1 MSTARKE
8 PVLRRLIPYLL
19 LLVVKG
25 VARLLFRFE
34 SRWVG
39 EVPEGDRWK
48 GIRLVVM
55 LNHTSLYEWVFAG
68 LPPARFLA
76 KLARHGVVPVAAK
89 TLERRLVGR
98 FYGLVAAHVVPLTR
112 HRDETWQSLLAKVDD
127 PKAMVIILPEGK
139 MMRRNGLDGE
149 GKPMSV
155 RGGVAEI
162 LLSIPEGRLLFA
174 YSGGLHHVQA
184 PGERWPRFFRKVRMD
199 FEVVDLAAYRDRFLA
214 ESGRAGFR
222 EAVIDDMEDRL
233 MAKSPVEPGMAPIPL
248 WPYGPSRTRR
258 SAKTAR
264 SGGRDGGRESSR
276 EGGHDGGGDAT
287 RQQPIAAEGAPPPPR

>member
-1 MSTARKE
+1 MTSHRKE
-8 PVLRRLIPYLL
+8 PVLRRLLPFLL
-19 LLVVKG
+19 LLATKG
-25 VARLLFRFE
+25 IARLFWRFE

-39 EVPEGDRWK
+39 EVPAGDPWK

-68 LPPARFLA
+68 LPPARFHG

-89 TLERRLVGR
+89 TLDRPLVGK
-98 FYGLVAAHVVPLTR
+98 FFGLVAAHVVRLSR
-112 HRDETWQSLLAKVDD
+112 HRDETWQTLLAKVDD
-127 PKAMVIILPEGK
+127 PRAMVIILPEGK

-162 LLSIPEGRLLFA
+162 LLAIPEGRLLFA

-184 PGERWPRFFRKVRMD
+184 PGERWPRLFRKVRMD

-214 ESGRAGFR
+214 EAGRAGFR
-222 EAVIDDMEDRL
+222 DAVIDDMEQRL
-233 MAKSPVEPGMAPIPL
+233 IAKSPVAPGTAPLPL
-248 WPYGPSRTRR
+248 WPYGPSRHRR
-258 SAKTAR
+258 PSKAGR
-264 SGGRDGGRESSR
+264 GGRGGAGRER
-276 EGGHDGGGDAT
+276 
-287 RQQPIAAEGAPPPPR
+287 PVVAEGAPPPPA

>member
-1 MSTARKE
+1 MTSPRKE

-19 LLVVKG
+19 LLVTKG
-25 VARLLFRFE
+25 IARLFWRFE

-39 EVPEGDRWK
+39 EVPSGDPWK

-68 LPPARFLA
+68 LPPARFLG

-89 TLERRLVGR
+89 TLDRPLVGK
-98 FYGLVAAHVVPLTR
+98 FFGLVAAHVVPLSR
-112 HRDETWQSLLAKVDD
+112 HRDETWQTLLAKVDD

-162 LLSIPEGRLLFA
+162 LLAIPEGKLLFA

-184 PGERWPRFFRKVRMD
+184 PGERWPSLFRRVRMD

-214 ESGRAGFR
+214 EAGRSGFR
-222 EAVIDDMEDRL
+222 DALIDDMERRL
-233 MAKSPVEPGMAPIPL
+233 IERSPVEPGTAPIPL
-248 WPYGPSRTRR
+248 WPYGPSRHRR
-258 SAKTAR
+258 PAKTAR
-264 SGGRDGGRESSR
+264 RGRAAAGER
-276 EGGHDGGGDAT
+276 
-287 RQQPIAAEGAPPPPR
+287 PVAAEGAPPPPG